1 MKFKRH
7 FFFCGLFVFATIQTA
22 SGQILDRREAE
33 SAHEQIIGRTSQPAA
48 IITPPLEAPIDPAK
62 YRIGPSDVLTI
73 AIWGPV
79 NFSSS
84 LTVTPE
90 GNLIIPTVGVLKVAG
105 ETLDEAKRLIKQA
118 VKVKYPVGEVTTT
131 LIRLRSFLVTV
142 TGNVLNPGQYQATPA
157 DRVERV
163 VVSARR
169 VYLPAATVTAQAT
182 TEKEVS
188 TPIQQSAYNDPRS
201 NQVMEIFGEIS
212 TRNIKVFRGKDTL
225 HVDIPK
231 FYATREDRYNPFLL
245 DGDVVFVP
253 RKVVGK
259 NFIAVYGAVNAPG
272 VYDYVETDSVSDALL
287 IAGGLMP
294 DADPRSVRL
303 FRMNEKGEPVED
315 FLLDLTSGSASSNMK
330 LQVGDRIVVGERFDQ
345 RRDFRV
351 RVEGEVRAPGYYPVS
366 HGKTMLSKVIKDAGG
381 FTEDALLTGAV
392 VLRVAEKL
400 SKFVGPEIDIARNIR
415 SQNFVLGDSLYY
427 FMLFK
432 GGYHPVSV
440 NFSALFEHN
449 VTAEDIPLNG
459 GDVIF
464 IPSRHQGILVNGQ
477 VARPGYLSYD
487 PTLSVEQYIARAG
500 GFSEYADRGEV
511 RVIKKS
517 TLEWMVPDRTRL
529 EPGDQIWVP
538 KEPRRDARYY
548 FEIIRDIVSVVA
560 AVGTTLVLAIQV
572 TK

>member
-1 MKFKRH
+1 MKVKRRI
-7 FFFCGLFVFATIQTA
+7 FFCSLIVSAAVQMA
-22 SGQILDRREAE
+22 SGQIPERREAE
-33 SAHEQIIGRTSQPAA
+33 SALEQILGRTNQPAGVT
-48 IITPPLEAPIDPAK
+48 TPPLEAPIDPAK
-62 YRIGPSDVLTI
+62 YRVGPSDMLAV

-105 ETLDEAKRLIKQA
+105 ETLDEAKRLVKQV

-131 LIRLRSFLVTV
+131 LVRPRSFLVTV

-163 VVSARR
+163 VVSASR
-169 VYLPAATVTAQAT
+169 VYMPAATVTVQAT
-182 TEKEVS
+182 TEKEAS
-188 TPIQQSAYNDPRS
+188 MPIQQSIYNDPRL

-259 NFIAVYGAVNAPG
+259 NFIGVYGAVNTPG

-294 DADPRSVRL
+294 DADPRAVRL
-303 FRMNEKGEPVED
+303 FRMNEKGEPDDE
-315 FLLDLTSGSASSNMK
+315 FLLDLTSGSANSNMK
-330 LQVGDRIVVGERFDQ
+330 LRVGDRIVVGERFDQ

-351 RVEGEVRAPGYYPVS
+351 RIEGEVRAPGYYPVS
-366 HGKTMLSKVIKDAGG
+366 HGKTRLSKVIKDAGG

-427 FMLFK
+427 FMSFK

-440 NFSALFEHN
+440 NVSALVEQN
-449 VTAEDIPLNG
+449 MTSEDILLNG

-464 IPSRHQGILVNGQ
+464 IPSRHQGVLVNGQ
-477 VARPGYLSYD
+477 VARPGFLPYD
-487 PTLSVEQYIARAG
+487 PNLSVEQYIARAG
-500 GFSEYADRGEV
+500 GFSEYADHDEV

-517 TLEWMVPDRTRL
+517 TLEWMMPDRTRL

-548 FEIIRDIVSVVA
+548 FEIIRDIASVVA
-560 AVGTTLVLAIQV
+560 AVGTTIVLAIQV